1 MTCLRDEVLVAYADN
16 QLRGEKLRAVE
27 HVLAVDVDARHTV
40 ALFKLTGCHVRQA
53 FAGIDFTGVPAWF
66 DALFQRNGRHPHCA
80 RNAWAW
86 NARGRTPFRWPK
98 LGFALAASLALGIC
112 IGGLISA
119 ATTPSNGAER
129 LLVLGE
135 LPPASTM
142 AEALDHVTET
152 GATWNGPGQWR
163 AAGITSFKDR
173 FGNECQEVEFYSAL
187 GGDIPAQI
195 VVACRGKAER
205 WALVGAMTNQ
215 VSGAPISTAA
225 IAAYYVPAE
234 EQARPSMDSI
244 LSMLGA
250 QHRESTTDRNPNAP

>member
-66 DALFQRNGRHPHCA
+66 DALFPRNTRHPRCA

-86 NARGRTPFRWPK
+86 KARGRTPFRWPK

-135 LPPASTM
+135 LPPARAM
-142 AEALDHVTET
+142 A
-152 GATWNGPGQWR
+152 
-163 AAGITSFKDR
+163 
-173 FGNECQEVEFYSAL
+173 
-187 GGDIPAQI
+187 
-195 VVACRGKAER
+195 
-205 WALVGAMTNQ
+205 
-215 VSGAPISTAA
+215 AA

-250 QHRESTTDRNPNAP
+250 QHRESTTYRNPNAP